1 MRFTKAEKELL
12 RKMRDGLLDGY
23 VGDHLTTCGG
33 SMVWTVIK
41 DGIPM
46 RMKQGPGGKFFNGKE
61 NERVRGVLHVLQ
73 KWCTD
78 EEKIGF
84 LRKFGFLMKDGDVK
98 AYSSLFKPK

>member
-1 MRFTKAEKELL
+1 MRFTNEENELL
-12 RKMRDGLLDGY
+12 RKLREGLLDGA
-23 VGDHLTTCGG
+23 VGGHLTTSGG
-33 SMVWTVIK
+33 STVWTVIK
-41 DGIPM
+41 DGVPM

-84 LRKFGFLMKDGDVK
+84 LRKFGFLMKDEGVK
-98 AYSSLFKPK
+98 AYSGLFKPK